1 MAHLRNGQFGRYTN
15 LKEISVVDNST
26 NEKDSNKVPKPTR
39 TIKIS
44 EQLYRR
50 FIGHSIRYYN
60 VETYETI
67 LENLLNNFD
76 KNNQGKTWRD
86 NE

>member
-1 MAHLRNGQFGRYTN
+1 MGHLRNGEFGRYTN
-15 LKEISVVDNST
+15 LKEISVVDST
-26 NEKDSNKVPKPTR
+26 NEKDSNKVPKPIR

-60 VETYETI
+60 VERYETI
-67 LENLLNNFD
+67 LENLLKCYED
-76 KNNQGKTWRD
+76 HNQGKTWRD
-86 NE
+86 ID